1 METIL
6 KEINAVIGVTGSF
19 VCLND
24 GTVAAQ
30 ALPEK
35 ISASSVANA
44 ARVASQTFQALETFG
59 QCVSEANLIYGQ
71 GRLILKHLPNGVL
84 AILCARNI
92 NLPLLNLSIANALK
106 KLGTELEPAKPTP
119 TPASP
124 ANVIAPSPLLAEL
137 MQEAQRLIEAG
148 KSQVTLV
155 AMDPVALWECCPET
169 RHLIA
174 QPQKRYLDFLAASAQ
189 GTALVRFF
197 EQMGYQ
203 ANQRFN
209 SIHGNRRLHFH
220 HPLRALS
227 INVFLDAFEMYH
239 RLDLKTEL
247 AQKGTSVS
255 ETALVLIRLQQ
266 VEMDPAGL
274 SDLCALFL
282 EHDLSLSHKK
292 GKLDSARIT
301 QLCADD
307 WGWYKTVTTN
317 LERLIGYAEDALSS
331 PERDKVMERARIL
344 LTSLQAAPKSLRWQT
359 RASLGETIRWYET
372 PLRVDTFVGRPDM
385 SIS

>member
-6 KEINAVIGVTGSF
+6 KEINTVVGVTGSF

-35 ISASSVANA
+35 IPASSVANA

-71 GRLILKHLPNGVL
+71 GRLILKHLPQGVL

-106 KLGTELEPAKPTP
+106 KLSAELVPAPPTVA
-119 TPASP
+119 ASP
-124 ANVIAPSPLLAEL
+124 ASAIAPSPLLAEL
-137 MQEAQRLIEAG
+137 LQEAQRLIESGQA
-148 KSQVTLV
+148 QVTLV
-155 AMDPVALWECCPET
+155 AMDPVALWECCPGT
-169 RHLIA
+169 RHWIA
-174 QPQKRYLDFLAASAQ
+174 QPQKRYLDFLATSAQ
-189 GTALVRFF
+189 GAALVRFF

-239 RLDLKTEL
+239 RLDLKPEL
-247 AQKGTSVS
+247 AHKETFIS
-255 ETALVLIRLQQ
+255 ETALALIRLQQ
-266 VEMDPAGL
+266 VEMDHAGL
-274 SDLCALFL
+274 SDLGALFL

-307 WGWYKTVTTN
+307 WGWYKTVTMN
-317 LERLIGYAEDALSS
+317 LERLIGYAEDALPP

-359 RASLGETIRWYET
+359 RASLGETLRWYET